1 MFKVI
6 IVEDDPMV
14 AQINRSYIEQMPDL
28 AVCAVL
34 GNGRQALDFFRENG
48 ADLAIL
54 DVYMPELN
62 GIDLLKAMRGQG
74 LDTDVIMVTAA
85 NDARQID
92 EMLRLGVVDYLVKP
106 FTGARF
112 REAVDKFVFKRS
124 ALRPRNGAAVEQS
137 VIDKLT
143 GSAQIAGE
151 VLSAAGSEPGS
162 ALPQKGLQRHTLDLI
177 LGCMRTSGN
186 LFRSCDSIAGQA
198 GLSKVTVR
206 RYLNHLTEC
215 GMVESII
222 DYDTG
227 GRPSVK
233 YRSML
238 SG

>member
-14 AQINRSYIEQMPDL
+14 AQINRGYIEQIPGL

-34 GNGRQALDFFRENG
+34 SNGKKALEYFQENT

-54 DVYMPELN
+54 DVYMSEMN
-62 GIDLLKAMRGQG
+62 GMDLLKSMRGQG
-74 LDTDVIMVTAA
+74 LGTDVIMVTAA

-106 FTGARF
+106 FTAARF
-112 REAVDKFVFKRS
+112 REAVEKFVFRQRALHS
-124 ALRPRNGAAVEQS
+124 AGGEAVDQS

-143 GSAQIAGE
+143 GSVKNAETLRNTGPDQGC
-151 VLSAAGSEPGS
+151 
-162 ALPQKGLQRHTLDLI
+162 ALPQKGLQQQTLDLI
-177 LGCMRTSGN
+177 LGCLRTSGN

-206 RYLNHLTEC
+206 RYLNHLAEC
-215 GMVESII
+215 GMIESII

-233 YRSML
+233 YK
-238 SG
+238 